1 MRGTNKNL
9 LISLAAVGVVAI
21 MVVAA
26 LVATSAPDGNGNED
40 TADTITVTDMWGRN
54 VTVPN
59 EVDRI
64 VCVNAAALRF
74 ICYMNGADRVVGVE
88 EHEHGSLA
96 ADLGGRTYRIANPEF
111 GDLPIIGP
119 IHGGDQELI
128 AAVTPEVIF
137 KCASQASD
145 CDDLQNSLGVPVIGL
160 NMNVDLAT
168 RYTLFQQQLRLIGQ
182 VLDEDA
188 RAEELIDSIE
198 LVMDDLEQ
206 RTSGIPEE
214 SKPTAYVGGVSYS
227 GYHGI
232 DWTCA
237 VYPPFDLTNAKNVID
252 LEMTMNKSVG
262 QISIEL
268 LPLLN
273 PDIVFIDWGGI
284 ALCVEDY
291 SRFEDALETIT
302 AFQNGDVYG
311 VLQYNWYAT
320 NWDSLLADCYYVG
333 KVLFP
338 DAFADVDPVEKADE
352 IFQLWVGE
360 PIYDQVVT
368 NCGGGFQQ
376 VSLG

>member
-9 LISLAAVGVVAI
+9 LISLAAVAVVAI

-26 LVATSAPDGNGNED
+26 LVATSAPDGNGNGD

-188 RAEELIDSIE
+188 RAEELIESIE

-206 RTSGIPEE
+206 RTSGITEE
-214 SKPTAYVGGVSYS
+214 QADRIRG
-227 GYHGI
+227 
-232 DWTCA
+232 
-237 VYPPFDLTNAKNVID
+237 
-252 LEMTMNKSVG
+252 
-262 QISIEL
+262 
-268 LPLLN
+268 
-273 PDIVFIDWGGI
+273 
-284 ALCVEDY
+284 
-291 SRFEDALETIT
+291 R
-302 AFQNGDVYG
+302 G
-311 VLQYNWYAT
+311 VLFRLPRHRLDLRCVPAIR
-320 NWDSLLADCYYVG
+320 
-333 KVLFP
+333 P
-338 DAFADVDPVEKADE
+338 DQRQERDRSGDDHEQERGSDKHRTSAPAEPGHSVHRLGRDRPVRRG
-352 IFQLWVGE
+352 LH
-360 PIYDQVVT
+360 
-368 NCGGGFQQ
+368 
-376 VSLG
+376 